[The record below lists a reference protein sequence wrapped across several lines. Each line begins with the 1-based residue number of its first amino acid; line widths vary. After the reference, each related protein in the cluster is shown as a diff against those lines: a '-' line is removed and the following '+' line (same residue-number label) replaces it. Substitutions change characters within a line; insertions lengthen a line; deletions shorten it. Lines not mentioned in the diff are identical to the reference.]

1 MDKDLLKGIVLVA
14 AVIAALAAAFLLGSR
29 SGPQKADCI
38 ARALRSGVEYANIDK
53 TCHLTERRY

>member
-1 MDKDLLKGIVLVA
+1 VFV
-14 AVIAALAAAFLLGSR
+14 LGSR

-53 TCHLTERRY
+53 TCHLSEHRY